1 MRARLAAI
9 ALLTAVCL
17 PGCAGGPP
25 ERVREGERL
34 LAAGNA
40 KEALKAF
47 ESVIDDTKK
56 ATPLDKRR
64 ASVGEARAYLALG
77 DLVGA
82 RSRLTRLD
90 DSISDKW
97 FLLGDISVRERKP
110 VEAEGYLRSALD
122 RAHGP
127 EAAALLA
134 LVIAGEAR
142 DPDRFLDAATVLERS
157 GDSLRAGALRE
168 AAAVWRD
175 AAGEPRLRLEKV
187 QALKDRIGP
196 LPAARV
202 LEARLLERDGQVEAA
217 AKAWEL
223 SGLSPPPSP
232 AFQAW
237 AAELRAGLAIE
248 RGGASALDAALALA
262 DPATAAGIRSRLAL
276 ARARRGDLSGA
287 LALWRRV
294 GEAAGPGSPAWA
306 EAAWLEEALGLPST
320 GEAWTRTETA
330 VVTPRS
336 AASTSALARAR
347 LAAHRAAVGDV
358 VAAAALDVDPAKG
371 EPLPDGL
378 AEGMAR
384 VRAARAVLYRGLD
397 ALARG
402 DAPAA
407 AAFGRALRLL
417 DPGGAA
423 GKALTAASGAPGAAA
438 LTGAPPA
445 TQRALDAAR
454 LRLALAS
461 GDLTTAATLLAAGV
475 DASDAQAALEQAALA
490 GLAAGRLPDV
500 SRFLE
505 AQGGALG
512 AATRAR
518 LRANA
523 AARALP
529 DALLPQ
535 PRGLAALLE
544 GRAWGALVWPVTG
557 QRLPRVEVGVKG
569 AERTIA
575 APDGDRSDGAA
586 PPLDASA
593 RLVLDPT
600 LDAEAWSR
608 LAPPTHAEVDPPT
621 AVEVLR

>member
-1 MRARLAAI
+1 MRR
-9 ALLTAVCL
+9 ALLLVVALAL
-17 PGCAGGPP
+17 PGCVGAPP

-34 LAAGNA
+34 LAAGNHD
-40 KEALKAF
+40 EARKAF
-47 ESVIDDTKK
+47 ESVLDDSKK
-56 ATPLDKRR
+56 ATPLDRRR
-64 ASVGEARAYLALG
+64 ASVGLARAYLASG

-82 RSRLTRLD
+82 RSRLNRLD

-97 FLLGDISVRERKP
+97 FLLGDIDVRERKP
-110 VEAEGYLRSALD
+110 VEAEAHLRAALD

-142 DPDRFLDAATVLERS
+142 DPDRFLEAAAVLERS
-157 GDSLRAGALRE
+157 GDALRGGALRE

-175 AAGEPRLRLEKV
+175 SGGEPRLRLEKV

-202 LEARLLERDGQVEAA
+202 LEARLLERAGQPEAA
-217 AKAWEL
+217 ARAWEL
-223 SGLSPPPSP
+223 SGLTPPPSA
-232 AFQAW
+232 AFQRW
-237 AAELRAGLAIE
+237 AAELRASLALE
-248 RGGASALDAALALA
+248 QGGASALDRALDLA
-262 DPATAAGIRSRLAL
+262 DPETAARIRSRLAL
-276 ARARRGDLSGA
+276 ARARRGDLAGA
-287 LALWRRV
+287 LALWRKV

-306 EAAWLEEALGLPST
+306 EAAWLEEALGLPSAA
-320 GEAWTRTETA
+320 EAWTRAETA
-330 VVTPRS
+330 VVTPGS
-336 AASTSALARAR
+336 AGSTSTLARAR
-347 LAAHRAAVGDV
+347 VAAHRAAVGDA
-358 VAAAALDVDPAKG
+358 VAAAALDVDPARG

-378 AEGMAR
+378 TDAMAR

-402 DAPAA
+402 DAAAA

-423 GKALTAASGAPGAAA
+423 GEALSAASGAAAPGAA

-445 TQRALDAAR
+445 TQRVLDAAR

-461 GDLTTAATLLAAGV
+461 GDLATAATLLAAGV
-475 DASDAQAALEQAALA
+475 DASDAQGALEQATLA
-490 GLAAGRLPDV
+490 ELAAGRLPEV

-518 LRANA
+518 LRASA

-529 DALLPQ
+529 DSLLPQ
-535 PRGLAALLE
+535 PRGPAALPE

-557 QRLPRVEVGVKG
+557 QRLPRVELGVKG
-569 AERTIA
+569 AERTITA
-575 APDGDRSDGAA
+575 ADGDRADAAA
-586 PPLDASA
+586 PPLDGSA
-593 RLVLDPT
+593 RVVLDPA

-608 LAPPTHAEVDPPT
+608 LAPAAHAEVEPP
-621 AVEVLR
+621 APVEVLR

>member
-9 ALLTAVCL
+9 ALSTALCL
-17 PGCAGGPP
+17 PGCAGAPP

-40 KEALKAF
+40 DEARKAF
-47 ESVIDDTKK
+47 VSVLDDPRS
-56 ATPLDKRR
+56 TPLDRRR
-64 ASVGEARAYLALG
+64 ASVGEARAYLARG

-82 RSRLTRLD
+82 RSRLRRLD
-90 DSISDKW
+90 DSISEKW
-97 FLLGDISVRERKP
+97 YLLGDIAVREREP
-110 VEAEGYLRSALD
+110 AEAERCLRAALD

-142 DPDRFLDAATVLERS
+142 DPDRFIEAAAVLERS
-157 GDSLRAGALRE
+157 GDALRAGALRE

-175 AAGEPRLRLEKV
+175 AAGEPRVRLEKV

-202 LEARLLERDGQVEAA
+202 LEARLLERDGQAEAA

-237 AAELRAGLAIE
+237 AAELRASLALE
-248 RGGASALDAALALA
+248 RGGASALDAALAVA

-276 ARARRGDLSGA
+276 ARARRGDLAGA

-306 EAAWLEEALGLPST
+306 EAAWLEEALGLPSA
-320 GEAWTRTETA
+320 GEAWTKAETA
-330 VVTPRS
+330 VTTPGS
-336 AASTSALARAR
+336 AGSTSTLARAR
-347 LAAHRAAVGDV
+347 VAAHRAATGDV
-358 VAAAALDVDPAKG
+358 VAAAALDVDRAKG
-371 EPLPDGL
+371 DPLPLGL
-378 AEGMAR
+378 EDALTR

-397 ALARG
+397 ALGRG
-402 DAPAA
+402 DAAAA

-417 DPGGAA
+417 DPAGAA
-423 GKALTAASGAPGAAA
+423 GQALTAASGAAGPAG
-438 LTGAPPA
+438 LVGAPPS

-454 LRLALAS
+454 LRLALAA

-475 DASDAQAALEQAALA
+475 DASDAQPALEQAALA

-512 AATRAR
+512 AATRSR
-518 LRANA
+518 LRASA

-535 PRGLAALLE
+535 PRGPAALPE
-544 GRAWGALVWPVTG
+544 GRAWGSLVWPVTG

-569 AERTIA
+569 AERTITA
-575 APDGDRSDGAA
+575 ADGDRSDGAA
-586 PPLDASA
+586 PPLDGSA

-608 LAPPTHAEVDPPT
+608 LAPATHAEVDPPT
-621 AVEVLR
+621 PVEVLR